1 METGQFLT
9 KVTSFPNTLKQFML
23 ENFSLNIN
31 GWNARLINFFAKQND
46 LGIRIYTA
54 ILQQMSS
61 YHLCKSDAFYAFS

>member
-46 LGIRIYTA
+46 LGICIYTA
-54 ILQQMSS
+54 ILP
-61 YHLCKSDAFYAFS
+61 